1 MTTAVYS
8 LGSRSC
14 RHPGEAISKAA
25 RAHVWFSSPDLLAK
39 LALSPKLSFCDSVKA
54 LKNHK
59 WQLST
64 NIMTRYLLKTG
75 WKNAIQ
81 KVWLC
86 ARMVQALTG
95 GSPVTMPL
103 GPSGLFFLP

>member
-75 WKNAIQ
+75 WENAIQ
-81 KVWLC
+81 VWLC

-103 GPSGLFFLP
+103 GPSGSFFLP